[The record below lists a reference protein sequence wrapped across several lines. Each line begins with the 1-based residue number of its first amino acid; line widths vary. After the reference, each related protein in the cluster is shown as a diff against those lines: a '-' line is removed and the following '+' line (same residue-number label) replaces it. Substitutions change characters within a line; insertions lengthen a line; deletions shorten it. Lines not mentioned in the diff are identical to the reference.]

1 MYKTSYVYILFSKPN
16 GTLYT
21 GVTSN
26 LKERIIEH
34 KMKKIQLI
42 MSMNPNWEDLF
53 DDLEPSSQRGVEQ
66 GGNPLLTSVDCFAT
80 LAMTRTT
87 AVLNSLG
94 VRQPSEDP

>member
-34 KMKKIQLI
+34 KMKKHQ
-42 MSMNPNWEDLF
+42 MSFTANYEVTKLGYF
-53 DDLEPSSQRGVEQ
+53 EEFTSQRGVEQ